1 MNVTKSND
9 AVPEINTTSRSYA
22 HLVYALI
29 SVACP
34 FIALGLIS
42 IYQEYA
48 YEWYW
53 QLSEK
58 PSPLDDADINAGAMM
73 GIVIVVELILAVGV
87 GSFVGLIFAGI
98 SLKKRPRFLSF
109 GTTALLFNLIPLIGV
124 AIIYL
129 RGLLRGF

>member
-1 MNVTKSND
+1 MPDFNITR
-9 AVPEINTTSRSYA
+9 RSYA
-22 HLVYALI
+22 PFVYALV

-53 QLSEK
+53 GLTAK

-73 GIVIVVELILAVGV
+73 GFVIIVQAILAVGG
-87 GSFVGLIFAGI
+87 GSLIGLVFAGM
-98 SLKKRPRFLSF
+98 SLKRKPRVFSF
-109 GTTALLFNLIPLIGV
+109 GTAALLFNLIPVISV
-124 AIIYL
+124 VVVYL
-129 RGLLRGF
+129 RGRI

>member
-1 MNVTKSND
+1 MPDVK
-9 AVPEINTTSRSYA
+9 TTQRSYA
-22 HLVYALI
+22 HLVYALV

-58 PSPLDDADINAGAMM
+58 PSPLDDADINAGAIM
-73 GIVIVVELILAVGV
+73 GFVIIVQAVLAIGV
-87 GSFVGLIFAGI
+87 GSLFGLVLAGM
-98 SLKKRPRFLSF
+98 SLKRKPGVFSL
-109 GTTALLFNLIPLIGV
+109 GTAALLFNLIPVVGV
-124 AIIYL
+124 AVIYL
-129 RGLLRGF
+129 RGRI